1 MTTKTPNVAVSN
13 DEALLK
19 LTLTLIGKW
28 THTASEIRNLAE
40 EAEKRLDR
48 IRMPNSMR
56 KGIIATHIFKG
67 PVARAYGY
75 SVNGSIV
82 TLRRAATGWRVIGF
96 APQRIFP
103 QQGGELKL
111 QIAPEQETAAVMAM
125 WRAWGFVTKRPALPV
140 TGEPAANPIVPAK
153 APISPRPE
161 LIR

>member
-19 LTLTLIGKW
+19 LTLTLMGKW
-28 THTASEIRNLAE
+28 THTASQIRDLAE

-48 IRMPNSMR
+48 IRLPVSMR
-56 KGIIATHIFKG
+56 KGVIATHIFKG

-103 QQGGELKL
+103 QQGGELEL
-111 QIAPEQETAAVMAM
+111 QITPEQQTVAVSYM

-140 TGEPAANPIVPAK
+140 AGEPAANLIAPAET
-153 APISPRPE
+153 PISTPCPN
-161 LIR
+161 